1 MQVLCCD
8 ASLHCLNDGTQFSS
22 ATVGDETGTVGAQV
36 EDWRWN
42 RANGD
47 PRMDSGDNL
56 SP

>member
-8 ASLHCLNDGTQFSS
+8 ASLHCLNGTQFSS

-36 EDWRWN
+36 EDWRC

-47 PRMDSGDNL
+47 LRMDSGENL
-56 SP
+56 SL